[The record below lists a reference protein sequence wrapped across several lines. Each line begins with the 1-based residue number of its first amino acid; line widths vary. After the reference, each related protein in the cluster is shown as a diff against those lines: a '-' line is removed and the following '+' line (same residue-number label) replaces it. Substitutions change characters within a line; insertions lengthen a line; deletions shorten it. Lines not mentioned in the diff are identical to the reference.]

1 VLAANDQVAAVGLSA
16 YRCALTLSAQ
26 RVTVRSLLALA
37 PVSYPPTASTDEKDP
52 VWPAAKYAAG
62 DRGPAGD
69 HARPHLLCSGACGGR
84 LTREAFFTAPIV
96 RRLPLGS
103 FVQAQQMIASPD
115 VERVRAD
122 LVLPGDWVQVTT
134 PAYTGYL
141 FSADLTRRRPAVK
154 KSHSGM
160 AYIDLLGVKK
170 RSHPKKQPGA
180 SGTKN
185 GPAEQATLE
194 IIEYAN
200 GTYTMTAF
208 DGCFTHEYMF
218 RQLALH
224 EVYHHM
230 ISSYAG
236 YENKHVRQPQLVA
249 RKGNVYTFTCGFD
262 GGDATQELQ
271 LTVHKNGTISI
282 SSYDCT

>member
-1 VLAANDQVAAVGLSA
+1 MKKILSGLLLSTLLGTAAPQAITPGPTFYVV
-16 YRCALTLSAQ
+16 
-26 RVTVRSLLALA
+26 ALA
-37 PVSYPPTASTDEKDP
+37 G
-52 VWPAAKYAAG
+52 AAL
-62 DRGPAGD
+62 
-69 HARPHLLCSGACGGR
+69 HAKPS
-84 LTREAFFTAPIV
+84 FTAPIV

-115 VERVRAD
+115 VERVGAD

-141 FSADLTRRRPAVK
+141 FSADLTRKRPAVK

-180 SGTKN
+180 SSAKK

-194 IIEYAN
+194 VIEYAN
-200 GTYTMTAF
+200 GTYTLTTF
-208 DGCFTHEYMF
+208 DGCFTHEYTF

-236 YENKHVRQPQLVA
+236 YEDKHVRQPQLVA

-271 LTVHKNGTISI
+271 LTVHQNGTISI